1 MVADIEFRLGTHIE
15 DTFRIHR
22 PVQRLARNNS
32 KYMSCE
38 LKDRSDAIR
47 AYAWLNR
54 YQGVQLVEGALV
66 QVSGSLRW
74 FADRWFVDIASTT
87 PADTQAADPLKY
99 LPDEYCPIP
108 NGITRLSKILSQLQI
123 LQLRE
128 FMFDVL
134 RDDRITLPFL
144 KLAASYKHHHAYAG
158 GLLEHSLECAEFV
171 LRAAVR
177 QDIQTELLVCAA
189 LLHDIGKTRTLD
201 WENNRWV
208 GTLLGHDLLTLEILA
223 HQLSKLD
230 QVWPDGATALRYLLS
245 WKLQERK
252 GKRPLMTAVE
262 LLQSAD
268 RISCGM
274 HNEAELFNES
284 PEWKRIVSDD
294 TGRRFWRPGRVPARA
309 T

>member
-1 MVADIEFRLGTHIE
+1 MVADIEYRQGALVEGI
-15 DTFRIHR
+15 FRIHR

-32 KYMSCE
+32 QYLACV
-38 LKDRSDAIR
+38 LKDRSDDIN
-47 AYAWLNR
+47 AYAWLDR
-54 YQGVQLVEGALV
+54 YQGVQLEEGVLV
-66 QVSGSLRW
+66 QVSGSVRW
-74 FADRWFVDIASTT
+74 FADRWFVDIANTVL
-87 PADTQAADPLKY
+87 ADNQAGDPLKY

-108 NGITRLSKILSQLQI
+108 NCITRLSEILSYLQI
-123 LQLRE
+123 PQLRE
-128 FMFDVL
+128 FISDVL
-134 RDDRITLPFL
+134 RDDRITLPFF

-171 LRAAVR
+171 VRAAGRWDV
-177 QDIQTELLVCAA
+177 QTELLVCAS
-189 LLHDIGKTRTLD
+189 LLHDIGKTRTLN
-201 WENNRWV
+201 WENNRWT

-230 QVWPDGATALRYLLS
+230 QVWSDGATALRYLLS

-268 RISCGM
+268 RISCGL
-274 HNEAELFNES
+274 HNEAVLFKDS

-294 TGRRFWRPGRVPARA
+294 TGRRFWRPGQVPARA
-309 T
+309 A